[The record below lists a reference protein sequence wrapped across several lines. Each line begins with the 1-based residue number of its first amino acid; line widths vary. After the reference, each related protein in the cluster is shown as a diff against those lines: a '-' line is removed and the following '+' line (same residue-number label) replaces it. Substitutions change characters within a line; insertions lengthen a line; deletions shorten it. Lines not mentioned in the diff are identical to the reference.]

1 MYIIGVFGRSGAGK
15 STLSK
20 KLAESLGGVYL
31 DVDKYWR
38 NLFYSKYC
46 QKIIVPL
53 LRKDKNLVKPDDAVD
68 DGVVRVK
75 DLKVSA
81 GLAKFNR
88 KFLYKYLNYRVNRK
102 LKKVNTDVIVID
114 HINFPQFDAY
124 KKADFVIYVN
134 TPSEVCQKNV
144 MKRDYITKE
153 RMDFLVENKIVECH
167 NEFDS
172 MPRDYSIS
180 AFSDDFEGAYQK
192 MVDIIKEGMI
202 NKEIQTKAKASQ
214 IVDYIT
220 TRHLNLEESCVFPR
234 EK

>member
-1 MYIIGVFGRSGAGK
+1 MYIVGVYGRSGAGK

-38 NLFYSKYC
+38 NVYYSDYF
-46 QKIIVPL
+46 QKIVVPL
-53 LRKDKNLVKPDDAVD
+53 LRKDKNLVKPENTPD
-68 DGVVRVK
+68 DGVVRIK

-81 GLAKFNR
+81 RLARFNR

-102 LKKVNTDVIVID
+102 LKKVNTNVIVID

-144 MKRDYITKE
+144 MKRDNITKE

-172 MPRDYSIS
+172 MPQDYSIS
-180 AFSDDFEGAYQK
+180 AFSEEYENEYEKLVNLIKVNIESKK
-192 MVDIIKEGMI
+192 MQE
-202 NKEIQTKAKASQ
+202 QTEASK
-214 IVDYIT
+214 IVDFIT
-220 TRHLNLEESCVFPR
+220 AHHVHLEEACMLPR
-234 EK
+234 NK

>member
-38 NLFYSKYC
+38 NLYYSDYC

-88 KFLYKYLNYRVNRK
+88 KFLYKYLNNKVLAKPPAVIKSGLRLSVNCI
-102 LKKVNTDVIVID
+102 L
-114 HINFPQFDAY
+114 
-124 KKADFVIYVN
+124 
-134 TPSEVCQKNV
+134 
-144 MKRDYITKE
+144 
-153 RMDFLVENKIVECH
+153 
-167 NEFDS
+167 
-172 MPRDYSIS
+172 
-180 AFSDDFEGAYQK
+180 
-192 MVDIIKEGMI
+192 
-202 NKEIQTKAKASQ
+202 
-214 IVDYIT
+214 
-220 TRHLNLEESCVFPR
+220 
-234 EK
+234 